1 MNNKIK
7 IAIDGPAASGKS
19 SVGIKLANRLGFLF
33 LDTGVMYRAV
43 TWAAINNHLKLH
55 DEEEISR
62 MMENLTIDIEQP
74 TVDDGRVNDI
84 FVDGE
89 DATWKIR
96 QPDVNENV
104 SQVSK
109 YVIVR
114 KILTEKQRQIA
125 ESKNIV
131 MVGRDIG
138 TIVLPDAEV
147 KIFLEA
153 SLEERARRRLK
164 EESWRDAS
172 VTFSEIL
179 DNLRHRDEIDSKR
192 EIAPLVPAEDSIFIN
207 TDGKTIAEVVEEIF
221 QIAVLNI

>member
-62 MMENLTIDIEQP
+62 MMEDLTIDIKQP

-109 YVIVR
+109 YVKVR

-125 ESKNIV
+125 ESGNIV